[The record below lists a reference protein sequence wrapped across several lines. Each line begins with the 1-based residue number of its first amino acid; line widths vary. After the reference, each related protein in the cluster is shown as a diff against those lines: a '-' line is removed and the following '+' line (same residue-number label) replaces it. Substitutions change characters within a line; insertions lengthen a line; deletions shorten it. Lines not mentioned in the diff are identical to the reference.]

1 MQGRLP
7 IENKDIPILQMTIH
21 LLVHSP
27 LGNKRPGG
35 ISAGT
40 LGNREKRVCKR
51 LSLVPAEFVLQKIV
65 GDPDQLE

>member
-7 IENKDIPILQMTIH
+7 VENKDIPILQMTIH

-27 LGNKRPGG
+27 LGNERPGV

-40 LGNREKRVCKR
+40 LGNCEKRVGER
-51 LSLVPAEFVLQKIV
+51 LSLVPAEFVLQKAV
-65 GDPDQLE
+65 GDPDKPE